1 MGDSNYTK
9 ESDLKITLE
18 EISSDRVDY
27 LNISN
32 VIGSCRDYLLANYPS
47 LLRMNKYKFTKY
59 DEKEI
64 LRNIISEFGNEFI
77 IEKPKEY
84 ELSK

>member
-1 MGDSNYTK
+1 
-9 ESDLKITLE
+9 
-18 EISSDRVDY
+18 
-27 LNISN
+27 
-32 VIGSCRDYLLANYPS
+32 
-47 LLRMNKYKFTKY
+47 MNKYKFTKY